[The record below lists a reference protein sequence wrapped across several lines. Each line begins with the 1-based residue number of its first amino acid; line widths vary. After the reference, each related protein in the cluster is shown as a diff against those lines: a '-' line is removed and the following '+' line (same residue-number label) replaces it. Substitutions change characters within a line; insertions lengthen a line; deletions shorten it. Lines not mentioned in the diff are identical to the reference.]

1 MTTRTV
7 LRQLLSAGEMFYAPG
22 VYDGISAH
30 LVQQA
35 GFSAAYMTGAGTAAS
50 LTGMPDLGLT
60 TLTEMA
66 GQARRLASAID
77 IPLIAD
83 ADTGYGNAL
92 HVYRTVREYER
103 AGVAALHIEDQAFPK
118 RCGHLAGKQVIP
130 AGEFAAK
137 IHAAV
142 DARTDPELVI
152 IARTDAR
159 APLGFDA
166 AIERANR
173 YAEAGADVIFVEAP
187 QTAEEI
193 ERIPKEVAAPVMF
206 NLVAGGRTPR
216 VDPGRLRGMGYAFVI
231 VPGACM
237 GAAAAAIRENLT
249 RLMRSGEPA
258 YDRELSPPE
267 LFSAVGLDFW
277 ARLRERYAA
286 LETVPGE
293 VANSE

>member
-7 LRQLLSAGEMFYAPG
+7 FRQLLGGREMFYAPG

-30 LVQQA
+30 LVQRA
-35 GFSAAYMTGAGTAAS
+35 GFRAAYMTGAGTAAS
-50 LTGMPDLGLT
+50 LIGKPDLGLT

-66 GQARRLASAID
+66 GHAARLAEAIE

-103 AGVAALHIEDQAFPK
+103 AGVAALHIEDQVFPK
-118 RCGHLAGKQVIP
+118 RCGHLAGKEVIG
-130 AGEFAAK
+130 AGDFAAK
-137 IHAAV
+137 VRAAV

-159 APLGFDA
+159 GPLGFDA
-166 AIERANR
+166 AVDRANR

-187 QTAEEI
+187 ETVEEI

-216 VDPGRLRGMGYAFVI
+216 VDPARLREMGYAFAI

-237 GAAAAAIRENLT
+237 GSAAVAIRDSLT
-249 RLMRSGEPA
+249 SLIRSGAPG
-258 YDRELSPPE
+258 YDTELSPQE
-267 LFSAVGLDFW
+267 LFSVVGLDFW
-277 ARLRERYAA
+277 SGLRERYAS
-286 LETVPGE
+286 LE
-293 VANSE
+293 AQ